1 MAAGRA
7 RSVTTVDLSQT
18 YLNWAQRNLEL
29 NGFKGQR
36 YRFEQADVTRWV
48 QEHRHDADKY
58 GLIFVDPPTFSNSN
72 RMGERTWDVQRD
84 HAELLIA
91 VSRMLTPDGVALF
104 SCNLRNFK
112 PDFELLEKALVNIK
126 DITAQTIPEDFKR
139 NPKIHHCYLVSRG
152 QV

>member
-1 MAAGRA
+1 
-7 RSVTTVDLSQT
+7 
-18 YLNWAQRNLEL
+18 
-29 NGFKGQR
+29 
-36 YRFEQADVTRWV
+36 
-48 QEHRHDADKY
+48 
-58 GLIFVDPPTFSNSN
+58 
-72 RMGERTWDVQRD
+72 MGERTWDVQRD